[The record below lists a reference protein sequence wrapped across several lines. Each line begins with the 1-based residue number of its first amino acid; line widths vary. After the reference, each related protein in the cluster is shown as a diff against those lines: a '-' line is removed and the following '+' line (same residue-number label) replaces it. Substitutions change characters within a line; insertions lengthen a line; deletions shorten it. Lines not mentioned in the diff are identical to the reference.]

1 MHETQRVN
9 EVEHGS
15 FTPLVFSSCS
25 GMGPEAA
32 VVIKRLAHSLATK
45 RNAAYPG
52 CSLAAVL
59 LARSAIRCILG
70 SRSVRRRHF
79 DLAPVDLVQGSPGRG
94 SSGSALDC
102 AHSHFTF
109 SSCCT
114 INYQVFNSD
123 TEPMSII
130 KIEE

>member
-79 DLAPVDLVQGSPGRG
+79 DLAPVDLVQADNMRLVWNDITGCIHCNLS
-94 SSGSALDC
+94 
-102 AHSHFTF
+102 F
-109 SSCCT
+109 SSY
-114 INYQVFNSD
+114 IADAAEDVQV
-123 TEPMSII
+123 
-130 KIEE
+130 